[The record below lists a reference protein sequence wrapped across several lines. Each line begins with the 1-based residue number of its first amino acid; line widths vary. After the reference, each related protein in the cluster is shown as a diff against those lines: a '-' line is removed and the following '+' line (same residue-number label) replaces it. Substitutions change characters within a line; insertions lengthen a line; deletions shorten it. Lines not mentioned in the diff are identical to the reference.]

1 MRQNG
6 YAPNSVEAIAN
17 YFSKASLPSQQETLG
32 QIVVE
37 ILREGRNLN
46 RKSICTKLLR
56 RLELATEAEEEQHY
70 HQLIGL
76 LFERES

>member
-6 YAPNSVEAIAN
+6 YTPNSSEAIAQ
-17 YFSKASLPSQQETLG
+17 YFNKASLPSQQETLG

-37 ILREGRNLN
+37 ILREGKNLN
-46 RKSICTKLLR
+46 RKSLRTKLLR
-56 RLELATEAEEEQHY
+56 RLEISSNAEEEHHY

-76 LFERES
+76 LFDRDE

>member
-6 YAPNSVEAIAN
+6 YTPNSVEAIAN
-17 YFSKASLPSQQETLG
+17 YFSKATLPSQQETLG
-32 QIVVE
+32 LVVVE

-46 RKSICTKLLR
+46 RKSLCTKLLR
-56 RLELATEAEEEQHY
+56 RLELASTTEEEHHY

>member
-6 YAPNSVEAIAN
+6 YTPNSSEAIAQ
-17 YFSKASLPSQQETLG
+17 YFNKASLPSQQETLG

-37 ILREGRNLN
+37 ILREGKNLN
-46 RKSICTKLLR
+46 RKSLCTKLLR
-56 RLELATEAEEEQHY
+56 RLETSANAEEEHHY

-76 LFERES
+76 LFDREE